1 MITLHAPYLALAIAL
16 PLLAAVVSRQITK
29 ERGTGA
35 LFSAA
40 TIVTLL
46 ATLAAGADFAGLG
59 AQVAG
64 DPLLVRLGLDSLG
77 IDVLNN
83 ALLPFVAGLFAI
95 VAFAQV
101 GAGAPA
107 GAVRRTLVAESILL
121 ALFAAQTPAWIAGLF
136 AATLLPELLR
146 PESSRRRSPFF
157 ASLVA
162 AVFLVSLGAF
172 GLGRGGFLGAA
183 ALPALLAAVFLRKG
197 IFPLH
202 SWTLDLYEHA
212 SLSRAILLTTPQVGA
227 LIAVRLFIPN
237 ASSDMLSLLA
247 GAALFT
253 AVYSAGL
260 ACVQR
265 DAARG
270 LGAIFVSQSALVV
283 LGLASS
289 TTIGATGG
297 LCLWI
302 SSGLA
307 TAGFGTTYMAL
318 TARRGRLTLDANQGG
333 FERTPHLAASFL
345 VLGLA
350 SVGFPGT
357 LGFVGQEALYDASL
371 LDFPH
376 LGILVALATAL
387 NGITVLRAY
396 FALFCG
402 APSKPSATEHL
413 SRHELIAC
421 VLLLLALIG
430 VGLAPSAFLAS
441 RQAAASLLG

>member
-1 MITLHAPYLALAIAL
+1 MSTLHAPYLTLAIAL
-16 PLLAAVVSRQITK
+16 PVVAAVASRQLGMTRNIS
-29 ERGTGA
+29 R
-35 LFSAA
+35 LSSSVSIA
-40 TIVTLL
+40 TLLVTLL
-46 ATLAAGADFAGLG
+46 GAASFAGLE
-59 AQVAG
+59 AHVAV
-64 DPLLVRLGLDSLG
+64 DPLLAKLGFEGLA
-77 IDVLNN
+77 IDTLNSV
-83 ALLPFVAGLFAI
+83 LLPFVAGLFAI

-101 GAGAPA
+101 GAGAKP
-107 GAVRRTLVAESILL
+107 GAIRRTLLSESILL
-121 ALFAAQTPAWIAGLF
+121 ALFAAQTPGLIALLF

-146 PESSRRRSPFF
+146 GEGQRRSAFF
-157 ASLVA
+157 PSLLAAVGLVA
-162 AVFLVSLGAF
+162 LGVW
-172 GLGRGGFLGAA
+172 GLGRGGPWETLAPV
-183 ALPALLAAVFLRKG
+183 LLLAAVFMRKG

-202 SWTLDLYEHA
+202 SWTLDLYEHS
-212 SLSRAILLTTPQVGA
+212 SLARSILLTTPQVGA
-227 LIAVRLFIPN
+227 LIAVRLLIPN
-237 ASSDMLSLLA
+237 ATATQLSLLA

-265 DAARG
+265 DAGRG

-289 TTIGATGG
+289 TTIGTTGG

-345 VLGLA
+345 MLGLA

-357 LGFVGQEALYDASL
+357 LGFVGQEALFDASL

-376 LGILVALATAL
+376 LGVLVALATAL

-402 APSKPSATEHL
+402 APSTPSETERL
-413 SRHELIAC
+413 SRHELLAC
-421 VLLLLALIG
+421 ILLLIALVG

-441 RQAAASLLG
+441 RQAAASLIG